1 VSAIN
6 TISTSIGT
14 DIQNYF
20 SAVSYY
26 DYENEINEER
36 KNIKLIDAAYA
47 QSIEKEFKQLLS
59 S

>member
-1 VSAIN
+1 
-6 TISTSIGT
+6 
-14 DIQNYF
+14 
-20 SAVSYY
+20 VSYY